1 MPDLATIA
9 KPFPAQLNMT
19 SPGGGPFT
27 LPWACHA
34 ATCAWLYEAAFSR
47 PVTGAEYNS
56 FFLNAQPIMTNLAET
71 HGGQVKALSDIGVGT
86 LAPRGTLLVFYDS
99 SGLRKTAGH
108 SCVMKTSHYIVGYNQ
123 EGWFT
128 GQGVNHG
135 FSMHSTSEI
144 CWVGGGDV
152 SNRTATQ
159 HYSLLAVSEQH
170 AIEFIRRLVIG
181 ELRRFAYEEF
191 FKPVKFS

>member
-56 FFLNAQPIMTNLAET
+56 FFLNAQPIMTI
-71 HGGQVKALSDIGVGT
+71 S
-86 LAPRGTLLVFYDS
+86 
-99 SGLRKTAGH
+99 RKHTAGKLRL
-108 SCVMKTSHYIVGYNQ
+108 SQI
-123 EGWFT
+123 
-128 GQGVNHG
+128 
-135 FSMHSTSEI
+135 SE
-144 CWVGGGDV
+144 
-152 SNRTATQ
+152 
-159 HYSLLAVSEQH
+159 
-170 AIEFIRRLVIG
+170 
-181 ELRRFAYEEF
+181 
-191 FKPVKFS
+191 